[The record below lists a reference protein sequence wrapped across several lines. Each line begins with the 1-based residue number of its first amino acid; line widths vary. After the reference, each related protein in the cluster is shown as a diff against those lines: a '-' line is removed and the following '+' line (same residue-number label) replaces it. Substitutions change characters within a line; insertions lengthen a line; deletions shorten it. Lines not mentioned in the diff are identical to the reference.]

1 MMKLY
6 IRSLYSFVDQVS
18 RNILQ
23 KTIFQLAEE
32 YEQLE
37 FWFVACRTDFDAI
50 AIQIIMDL
58 RKQHPDKQ
66 IDIVAI
72 TDPLRYSYTNV
83 EEFPEEDY
91 RFPFH
96 SITKLQAAPLIQG
109 KCEQYQDRYLT
120 HLNKI
125 EKWIIDQCDII
136 LAFYYEDIPSPLAF
150 EMQRL
155 KKEKMVIPVF
165 NPDIAKE
172 LLIQMDQLDER
183 PRSILLNLKEGRTYT
198 SIAKELNVS
207 VSRVRQQAYTS
218 IRSIFREVGKHYI

>member
-1 MMKLY
+1 MKLY

-37 FWFVACRTDFDAI
+37 FWFVSCRTDFDAI

-58 RKQHPDKQ
+58 RKQYLDKQ
-66 IDIVAI
+66 IDIVAV

-96 SITKLQAAPLIQG
+96 SITKLQTAPLIQG

-120 HLNKI
+120 HFNKI

-136 LAFYYEDIPSPLAF
+136 LAFYYEDIPSPLTF

-183 PRSILLNLKEGRTYT
+183 PRSILFNLKEGRTYT

-207 VSRVRQQAYTS
+207 VSRVRQQAYAS
-218 IRSIFREVGKHYI
+218 IRSIFTEVGKHYI

>member
-1 MMKLY
+1 MKLY

-18 RNILQ
+18 QNILQ

-32 YEQLE
+32 YDQLE
-37 FWFVACRTDFDAI
+37 FWFVSCRTDFDAI
-50 AIQIIMDL
+50 AIRNIMEL

-66 IDIVAI
+66 IDIVAV
-72 TDPLRYSYTNV
+72 TDPLRYNYKSV

-91 RFPFH
+91 RFPYH

>member
-1 MMKLY
+1 MEA
-6 IRSLYSFVDQVS
+6 R
-18 RNILQ
+18 
-23 KTIFQLAEE
+23 
-32 YEQLE
+32 
-37 FWFVACRTDFDAI
+37 DFSHVR
-50 AIQIIMDL
+50 L
-58 RKQHPDKQ
+58 H
-66 IDIVAI
+66 
-72 TDPLRYSYTNV
+72 
-83 EEFPEEDY
+83 
-91 RFPFH
+91 
-96 SITKLQAAPLIQG
+96 
-109 KCEQYQDRYLT
+109 
-120 HLNKI
+120 
-125 EKWIIDQCDII
+125 QCDII

>member
-1 MMKLY
+1 MKLY

-218 IRSIFREVGKHYI
+218 IRSIFREVGKHYL

>member
-1 MMKLY
+1 MKLY

-172 LLIQMDQLDER
+172 LLIQKDQLDER

>member
-1 MMKLY
+1 MKLY
-6 IRSLYSFVDQVS
+6 IRSLYSFEDQVS

>member
-1 MMKLY
+1 MKLY

-109 KCEQYQDRYLT
+109 KCEQYQDRDLT

-125 EKWIIDQCDII
+125 EKWIIDQCDIS

>member
-1 MMKLY
+1 MIKLY

>member
-1 MMKLY
+1 MKLY

-136 LAFYYEDIPSPLAF
+136 LAFYYEDIPSPLAS
-150 EMQRL
+150 RCSGSKR
-155 KKEKMVIPVF
+155 KKWSFLFLTLILQKNFSYKWTSWMNAQEVF
-165 NPDIAKE
+165 Y
-172 LLIQMDQLDER
+172 L
-183 PRSILLNLKEGRTYT
+183 T
-198 SIAKELNVS
+198 
-207 VSRVRQQAYTS
+207 
-218 IRSIFREVGKHYI
+218 

>member
-1 MMKLY
+1 MKLY

-96 SITKLQAAPLIQG
+96 SITKLQAAPIIQG

>member
-1 MMKLY
+1 MKLY

-18 RNILQ
+18 RDLLHQTLQ
-23 KTIFQLAEE
+23 QLINEHD
-32 YEQLE
+32 QLE

-58 RKQHPDKQ
+58 RKQYPDKQ
-66 IDIVAI
+66 IDIVAV

-136 LAFYYEDIPSPLAF
+136 LAFYYEDIPSPLTF

-207 VSRVRQQAYTS
+207 VSRVRQQAYAS
-218 IRSIFREVGKHYI
+218 IRSIFTEVGKHYI

>member
-1 MMKLY
+1 MKLY

-109 KCEQYQDRYLT
+109 KCEQLSNRYLA
-120 HLNKI
+120 HFNKI
-125 EKWIIDQCDII
+125 EKWIIEQCDII
-136 LAFYYEDIPSPLAF
+136 LAFYYEVIPSPLTF
-150 EMQRL
+150 EIQRI
-155 KKEKMVIPVF
+155 KKKKVVVSIF
-165 NPDIAKE
+165 NPDVAQA
-172 LLIQMDQLDER
+172 LLRQMEQLDER
-183 PRSILLNLKEGRTYT
+183 PRNILLGLKERRTYT
-198 SIAKELNVS
+198 SIAKELNLS
-207 VSRVRQQAYTS
+207 VPRVRQQAYTA
-218 IRSIFREVGKHYI
+218 IRSIFREVGKHYA

>member
-1 MMKLY
+1 MKLY

-66 IDIVAI
+66 IDFVAI

>member
-1 MMKLY
+1 MKLY

-96 SITKLQAAPLIQG
+96 SITNCKQH
-109 KCEQYQDRYLT
+109 
-120 HLNKI
+120 HL
-125 EKWIIDQCDII
+125 
-136 LAFYYEDIPSPLAF
+136 S
-150 EMQRL
+150 
-155 KKEKMVIPVF
+155 KENANSTKTGI
-165 NPDIAKE
+165 
-172 LLIQMDQLDER
+172 LLILTKLKNGLLTSVISSL
-183 PRSILLNLKEGRTYT
+183 RSITKISLPP
-198 SIAKELNVS
+198 
-207 VSRVRQQAYTS
+207 
-218 IRSIFREVGKHYI
+218 

>member
-1 MMKLY
+1 MKLY

>member
-1 MMKLY
+1 MKLY

-183 PRSILLNLKEGRTYT
+183 PRSILLNLKEGHTYT